1 MAEITEAD
9 VMQAL
14 QGVQDPELNKD
25 FTELGMIRDVRAS
38 HGVVSLTVV
47 LTTPACPLKDEIGN
61 RVRGAL
67 TERIPGVTAVNIDF
81 GPWLGLGQHVVEM
94 DAKNVRYIPDKN
106 IVLIRMTKAAVQK
119 LPEVK
124 S

>member
-1 MAEITEAD
+1 MARSKSTTASNAAPAD
-9 VMQAL
+9 KLTKKELDSAMTLDKVHDAAMIESAKVEDA
-14 QGVQDPELNKD
+14 QGHVI
-25 FTELGMIRDVRAS
+25 GMIKSVEK
-38 HGVVSLTVV
+38 
-47 LTTPACPLKDEIGN
+47 TPA
-61 RVRGAL
+61 
-67 TERIPGVTAVNIDF
+67 GVPEAVNIDF
-81 GPWLGLGQHVVEM
+81 GPWLGSGQHVVEM